1 MSLFAFED
9 ELRQK
14 KALAV
19 KCSDR
24 SKRFYC
30 PDPQCDAH
38 LFLCNQDGV
47 SKAYFRAT
55 LKSHPHNLVIA
66 IIKIQMSEVLKILTK
81 KHLNLIALWTIY
93 LSLPCRKT
101 AALSHRIIQNCP
113 QATKSNK

>member
-38 LFLCNQDGV
+38 LFLCNQED
-47 SKAYFRAT
+47 
-55 LKSHPHNLVIA
+55 
-66 IIKIQMSEVLKILTK
+66 
-81 KHLNLIALWTIY
+81 
-93 LSLPCRKT
+93 
-101 AALSHRIIQNCP
+101 HRCEIHG
-113 QATKSNK
+113 

>member
-55 LKSHPHNLVIA
+55 LKSHPHNLDCYY
-66 IIKIQMSEVLKILTK
+66 K
-81 KHLNLIALWTIY
+81 KFK
-93 LSLPCRKT
+93 CRKY
-101 AALSHRIIQNCP
+101 
-113 QATKSNK
+113 